1 MSIKE
6 LRKEKNIT
14 QAQLAEACGLNVRW
28 IQKLENGEID
38 IENITLKNATL
49 LLKGFDAL
57 GIEAGKQ
64 LEGANSDYA
73 ILRSAY
79 IIIRELLKG

>member
-1 MSIKE
+1 MSTIKE

-14 QAQLAEACGLNVRW
+14 QSQLAEACGLNVRW

-38 IENITLKNATL
+38 IENITFKNAAL
-49 LLKGFDAL
+49 LFKGFDAL
-57 GIEAGKQ
+57 GIEVGKQ
-64 LEGANSDYA
+64 LEGMEDYS

-79 IIIRELLKG
+79 IVVRELLK

>member
-1 MSIKE
+1 MSTIKE

-14 QAQLAEACGLNVRW
+14 QSQLAEACGLNVRW

-38 IENITLKNATL
+38 IENITLKNAAL
-49 LLKGFDAL
+49 LFKGFDAL
-57 GIEAGKQ
+57 GIEVGKQ
-64 LEGANSDYA
+64 LEGMEDYS

-79 IIIRELLKG
+79 IIVRELLK